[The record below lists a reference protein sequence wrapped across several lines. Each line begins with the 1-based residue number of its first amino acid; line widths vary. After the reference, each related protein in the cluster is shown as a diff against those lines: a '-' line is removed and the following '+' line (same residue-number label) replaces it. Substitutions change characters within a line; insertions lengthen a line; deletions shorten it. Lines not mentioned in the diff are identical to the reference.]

1 MRVIHFD
8 GIPANASSQQP
19 IQFIVQVHTLTHKT
33 QYTYVKCGLPFNYQ
47 LNTPTHTPHTHTCTH
62 IVRPLWST
70 RRCTSAP
77 RQSDR
82 EMARSIESF
91 SLHVSPAPRMND
103 CCSAQLA
110 PVMRIEHKFCL
121 LRHNRIMEICL
132 VNLAT
137 IFGCCLCLQSTVVT
151 KIILTV
157 NFVKHSMQLCSSLL
171 KMVTTSHFSNTGKE
185 SSSGFKRD
193 FWALKHNND
202 VCPNST

>member
-1 MRVIHFD
+1 MAFR
-8 GIPANASSQQP
+8 PAPAASSQQP

-47 LNTPTHTPHTHTCTH
+47 LNTPTHTPHTHIHTH
-62 IVRPLWST
+62 TL
-70 RRCTSAP
+70 CAP
-77 RQSDR
+77 CGAHGVAPAHQDKVIAKWLDR
-82 EMARSIESF
+82 SNRSLSL
-91 SLHVSPAPRMND
+91 SLHDSPVPRTNV
-103 CCSAQLA
+103 CCFAQRA

-157 NFVKHSMQLCSSLL
+157 NFVKHSMQLCCSLL
-171 KMVTTSHFSNTGKE
+171 KMVTTSHFSNTRKE
-185 SSSGFKRD
+185 SSSGLKRD
-193 FWALKHNND
+193 FWALKHI
-202 VCPNST
+202 SQ